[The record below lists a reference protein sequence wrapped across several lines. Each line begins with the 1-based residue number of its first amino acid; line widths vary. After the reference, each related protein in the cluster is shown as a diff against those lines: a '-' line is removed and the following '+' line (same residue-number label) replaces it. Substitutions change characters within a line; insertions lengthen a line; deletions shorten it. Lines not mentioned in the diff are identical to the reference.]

1 MKGILLAG
9 GMGSR
14 LYPMSI
20 AISKHLLN
28 IYDKPMIYYSLS
40 VMIKAG
46 IRDILIISRKR
57 DIPMY
62 QCLLGDGSKYGIQ
75 ISYAVQEEPNGIAEA
90 FLIGEEF
97 IGRDCVCLVL
107 GDNFFLGESFDKA
120 MEEGTKL
127 EEGASIFG
135 YRVKDPERYGVVKFD
150 GKGNIAEIVEKPE
163 TYVSDIAVAGIYFY
177 DNDVVEIAHTVRP
190 SERGELEITDINN
203 VYLKNK
209 KLGLHILEKEVRW
222 IDTGTFDSLKEAS
235 DCIAEYE
242 KRTGKLVACLE
253 EIAYRNGYISRN
265 QMEAM
270 IKEMPDFEY
279 KEYLNRLLQEEE

>member
-40 VMIKAG
+40 VMLKAG
-46 IRDILIISRKR
+46 IRDILIISRGR

-62 QCLLGDGSKYGIQ
+62 QCLLGDGSKFGIH
-75 ISYAVQEEPNGIAEA
+75 ISYALQEVPGGIAEA

-97 IGRDCVCLVL
+97 IDQDCVCLVL

-120 MEEGTKL
+120 MEECTKL
-127 EEGASIFG
+127 KEGASLFG
-135 YRVKDPERYGVVKFD
+135 YRVKDPERYGIVRFD
-150 GKGNIAEIVEKPE
+150 GEGNIAEIVEKPE
-163 TYVSDIAVAGIYFY
+163 IYVSDVAIAGIYFY
-177 DNDVVEIAHTVRP
+177 DNSVVSIAHTIRP
-190 SERGELEITDINN
+190 SEREELEITDINN
-203 VYLKNK
+203 IYLKNK
-209 KLGLHILEKEVRW
+209 KLGIHVLEEEVRW
-222 IDTGTFDSLKEAS
+222 IDTGTFDSMKEAS

-253 EIAYRNGYISRN
+253 EIAYRNGYISKK
-265 QMEAM
+265 QLEAM
-270 IKEMPDFEY
+270 IAEMPDFEY
-279 KEYLNRLLQEEE
+279 KHYLEEMLRQE

>member
-40 VMIKAG
+40 VMIQAG
-46 IRDILIISRKR
+46 IREILIISRKR

-62 QCLLGDGSKYGIQ
+62 QCLLGDGSKYGVQ
-75 ISYAVQEEPNGIAEA
+75 ILYAVQEEPNGIAEA

-97 IGRDCVCLVL
+97 IGQDCVCLVL

-120 MEEGTKL
+120 MKAGTGLK
-127 EEGASIFG
+127 EGASIFG

-150 GKGNIAEIVEKPE
+150 GEGTIAEIVEKPE
-163 TYVSDIAVAGIYFY
+163 SYVSDIAVAGIYFY
-177 DNDVVEIAHTVRP
+177 DNDVVKIAHTVRP

-253 EIAYRNGYISRN
+253 EIAYRNGYISRK
-265 QMEAM
+265 QMEEM
-270 IKEMPDFEY
+270 IAEMPDFEY
-279 KEYLNRLLQEEE
+279 KEYLSRLLQEG

>member
-150 GKGNIAEIVEKPE
+150 GKGNIVEIVEKPE